1 MGGMVISKYWI
12 MRVWKSLIITG
23 WIRYNGGVDLKIGA
37 GSNPFQSN
45 FGATKDT
52 SQNFH
57 VLTQY
62 PQNTQQVDSR
72 TFMVKLAQDT
82 FSSAFPCF
90 QFQ

>member
-52 SQNFH
+52 
-57 VLTQY
+57 
-62 PQNTQQVDSR
+62 
-72 TFMVKLAQDT
+72 
-82 FSSAFPCF
+82 
-90 QFQ
+90 